1 MTFSDANEKG
11 SKPHPMLGAQ
21 LGQYKILDVLGGGGM
36 GVVFRARQLTV
47 DRDVALKLLPPTLA
61 HDEINTKRLERE
73 AKALAKLS
81 HPNIVTTFDFGLT
94 EYAQAFLV
102 MELVDGQSLK
112 EVLESETR
120 LEVQR
125 ALKIFIQLADAMGFA
140 HGTGIIHRDLKPHN
154 VMLAQKPSPDFVK
167 VLDFGIARLSDSQK
181 LTRVGEIIGSPLYMS
196 PEQCLD
202 DPVDGRTDIYSF
214 GVLMYLC
221 LTGTVPFKGNT
232 LYETVEAKCTKPIP
246 RFKEVAPDCEIPN
259 FLEELV
265 RHCLAVEPDER
276 FQSMGELKSML
287 ESMQVGH
294 RKNDTLESTAIL
306 GTSPMMQGSTAPSSE
321 TIRAKMHAAKKKY
334 DSVPFPQPGVSSE
347 PVERRTDEQAHK
359 HVRSRHM
366 ESHRGIVLTPG
377 VMIVGFVLIMVVLFA
392 GVVVG
397 ISVVGQGTFLPSVGK
412 KDSDTTG
419 GVSSGGDAS
428 NLQSGTRQ
436 VSTPQERVTQVSAP
450 PVRKPQESAPQ
461 VSKSQV
467 KTPQAAVSSDAPS
480 VPSPS
485 THAPVTQTKPATSQP
500 ASPAAAVSTRLKHLR
515 ENAQKRIEN
524 AGRKRHRE
532 DNAGL
537 PRVRHTVP
545 SDRGAQIWY
554 DFERRE

>member
-1 MTFSDANEKG
+1 
-11 SKPHPMLGAQ
+11 MLGAQ
-21 LGQYKILDVLGGGGM
+21 LGQYKILDVVGGGGM

-112 EVLESETR
+112 EVLASETR

-125 ALKIFIQLADAMGFA
+125 ALKIFIQLADAMRFA

-246 RFKEVAPDCEIPN
+246 RFKDVAPGCEIPN

-294 RKNDTLESTAIL
+294 RINDTLESTAIL
-306 GTSPMMQGSTAPSSE
+306 GTSPMMQGSTVPSSE
-321 TIRAKMHAAKKKY
+321 AIRAKMHAAKKKY
-334 DSVPFPQPGVSSE
+334 ESVPLSQPGVSSE

-377 VMIVGFVLIMVVLFA
+377 VMIVGFVVIMVVLFA

-397 ISVVGQGTFLPSVGK
+397 ISVVGQGTFLPNVGAK
-412 KDSDTTG
+412 KADTAG
-419 GVSSGGDAS
+419 GVSNGGDANIS
-428 NLQSGTRQ
+428 ASKTSTRQLSTPQ
-436 VSTPQERVTQVSAP
+436 VSTPQLST
-450 PVRKPQESAPQ
+450 PQLSTPQ
-461 VSKSQV
+461 VSTPQVSSPQVNKSQV
-467 KTPQAAVSSDAPS
+467 KTPQAAVSSDPRS

-485 THAPVTQTKPATSQP
+485 THGPAVQTQPVKSRP
-500 ASPAAAVSTRLKHLR
+500 ASPAAPVSTRLKHLR
-515 ENAQKRIEN
+515 ENAQQRVKNAAQKRRGEEN
-524 AGRKRHRE
+524 V
-532 DNAGL
+532 GL